1 MAAMGMR
8 PLRNIY
14 GWRATP
20 TDFEVREM
28 EEQWQQGRSAARRR
42 LGGRRIACLLGL
54 AWMLCPGV
62 APRAWAG
69 PVANLK
75 FQDMAGH
82 TERLGSLRGRIAV
95 VNFWATWCA
104 PCRAELPMLSRV
116 EQQYAGRGVEFVAI
130 SVDSRK
136 DQAKIARYMAEEKP
150 GLRVWVG
157 ADLDTL
163 GRLGLGNV
171 VPATL
176 VLDAK
181 GDAVGRIEGE
191 AEEADV
197 RGYLDWLLRGR
208 RGKAPPARIKR
219 Y

>member
-1 MAAMGMR
+1 MKEH
-8 PLRNIY
+8 
-14 GWRATP
+14 WK
-20 TDFEVREM
+20 
-28 EEQWQQGRSAARRR
+28 QGRSAARRR
-42 LGGRRIACLLGL
+42 LGGCRLGGCRIACFLGL
-54 AWMLCPGV
+54 GLMLAAGV
-62 APRAWAG
+62 PARAWAG

-75 FQDMAGH
+75 FKDMAGH

-104 PCRAELPMLSRV
+104 PCRAELPMLSGL
-116 EQQYAGRGVEFVAI
+116 EQRYAGRGVQFVAI
-130 SVDSRK
+130 SVDTAK
-136 DQAKIARYMAEEKP
+136 DRAKVATYLREEQP
-150 GLRVWVG
+150 GLGVWVG

-163 GRLGLGNV
+163 GRLGFGDV

-181 GDAVGRIEGE
+181 GVAVGRIEGE
-191 AEEADV
+191 ADEADV
-197 RGYLDWLLRGR
+197 RGYLDWLLSGR